1 MVVDF
6 LAANVAVR
14 LLIYKLN
21 EHALPVLLKTA
32 PNEAWSGTILQNMFY
47 HSLERCAKWGNHCKF
62 TQEKHAGM
70 SVVLKNV
77 LLLRPTANTAV
88 TT

>member
-14 LLIYKLN
+14 LLIYKYNLRATHVWPKN
-21 EHALPVLLKTA
+21 E
-32 PNEAWSGTILQNMFY
+32 PNNDASGTILQNMFY

-77 LLLRPTANTAV
+77 LLLRPTANTAAV
-88 TT
+88 T